1 MNPMQMIMQ
10 MMRTG
15 GDPRQMV
22 IQMLSQNPN
31 LDSVGKNL
39 LDRAQANDLQGATS
53 ITQNVAREK
62 GVDTNAVLGQFRN
75 GKFNG

>member
-10 MMRTG
+10 MMRSG
-15 GDPRQMV
+15 NDPRQMV

-39 LDRAQANDLQGATS
+39 LDRAQANDLQGATN

-62 GVDTNAVLGQFRN
+62 GMDTNAVLNQFRN
-75 GKFNG
+75 LNR